1 MMKKENHTKEI
12 SESHLKEFNHTPE
25 PWRVSAI
32 PDMVTTRTI
41 GMYEIFNKP
50 YGLGIVGYACTAEDA
65 ERIAACVNSMKDI
78 ENPIKFME
86 GVNSMLTM
94 IENGGNIDNHSLIF
108 KCIAM
113 FKEKTKAQ

>member
-1 MMKKENHTKEI
+1 MKKEKHTKEI
-12 SESHLKEFNHTPE
+12 SESPLKEFNHTPE
-25 PWRVSAI
+25 PWHVATI
-32 PDMVTTRTI
+32 PDMVTTRSNS